1 MGKYRIKYKT
11 KNVVFKCKLGVQ
23 NKNLVKT
30 VYICI
35 KQILITVLS
44 AC

>member
-1 MGKYRIKYKT
+1 MGKYGIKYKT
-11 KNVVFKCKLGVQ
+11 KNVVFKCKLQ
-23 NKNLVKT
+23 NKNFVKT